1 MAHDRGVCIHYKF
14 EGEGG
19 CDLGKKCEF
28 WGHCQTCKS
37 WKRKPGAKPP

>member
-1 MAHDRGVCIHYKF
+1 MKERGLCIHYQF

-28 WGHCQTCKS
+28 WGHCQTC
-37 WKRKPGAKPP
+37 